1 MLPNT
6 FSNMKKYRKEL
17 IILND
22 IVYKN
27 FKSVKIFHQNYYSA
41 AADYAISVPKNHF
54 EQ

>member
-22 IVYKN
+22 IVYNN
-27 FKSVKIFHQNYYSA
+27 FKPIKIFHKNYYSA
-41 AADYAISVPKNHF
+41 AVDYAISVP
-54 EQ
+54 